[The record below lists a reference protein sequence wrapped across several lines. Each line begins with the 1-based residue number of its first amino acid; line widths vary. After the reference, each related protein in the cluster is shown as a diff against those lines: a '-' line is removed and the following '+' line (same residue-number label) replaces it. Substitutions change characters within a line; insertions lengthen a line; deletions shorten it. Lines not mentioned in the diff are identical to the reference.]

1 MDYAIHVMQ
10 DVQHALAQLQIA
22 VHVSHQNC
30 SVQELVSLVLISV
43 LVVPLQIQLAALHA
57 NYHFLCILIQQD
69 PAIDAARM
77 CALNATEQTHLYVSR
92 VGMDRA

>member
-43 LVVPLQIQLAALHA
+43 LVVPLQIQLAA
-57 NYHFLCILIQQD
+57 
-69 PAIDAARM
+69 
-77 CALNATEQTHLYVSR
+77 
-92 VGMDRA
+92 